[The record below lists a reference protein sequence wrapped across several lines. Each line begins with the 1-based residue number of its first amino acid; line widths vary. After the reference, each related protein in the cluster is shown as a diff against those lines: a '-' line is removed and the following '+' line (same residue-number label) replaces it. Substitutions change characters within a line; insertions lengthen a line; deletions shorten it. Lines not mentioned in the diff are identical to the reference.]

1 MCSYAGCGNFKQELT
16 RKAMSCIYSWTFA
29 TKPYLRSVLPTSMAT
44 LALGYYFKKRR
55 SYKLQKVHFKFKNW
69 VTTKILLFSSNFNIN
84 ISFLVAILKLLSN
97 SHSCFRF
104 LNYTWK
110 FYDGVIWFFLMDY
123 WFAFVVIKLWG
134 SEITFWF
141 WFF

>member
-1 MCSYAGCGNFKQELT
+1 MQAVGILNRNWLERQCLVYIHGLLLQNL
-16 RKAMSCIYSWTFA
+16 IYEVYF
-29 TKPYLRSVLPTSMAT
+29 
-44 LALGYYFKKRR
+44 ALGYYFKKRR

-123 WFAFVVIKLWG
+123 WCAFAVIKLWG